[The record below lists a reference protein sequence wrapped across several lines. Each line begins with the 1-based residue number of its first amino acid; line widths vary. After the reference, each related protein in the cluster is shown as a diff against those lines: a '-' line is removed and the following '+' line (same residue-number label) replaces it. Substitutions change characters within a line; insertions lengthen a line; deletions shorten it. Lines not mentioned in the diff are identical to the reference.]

1 MPTPGCF
8 VILSFCCSVVNLDS
22 PKSAITARPLLC
34 RRTLCEFLANTNGK
48 ILKGI
53 RILKTAQDLYE

>member
-48 ILKGI
+48 ILIGF
-53 RILKTAQDLYE
+53 